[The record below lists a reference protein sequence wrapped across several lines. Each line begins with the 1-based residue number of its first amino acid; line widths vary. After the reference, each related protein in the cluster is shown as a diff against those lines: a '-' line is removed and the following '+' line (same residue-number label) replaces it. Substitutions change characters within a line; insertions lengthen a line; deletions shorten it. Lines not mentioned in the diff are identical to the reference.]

1 MKEGLD
7 MTNHDSE
14 LLQSVLVEM
23 EEIKNMLK
31 NIMMSHDSASTAQV
45 IAPERDLLTI
55 EECSQLSGLK
65 KSYLYRL
72 THQRQIPHCKPGGNR
87 VYIRRDDLLNWM
99 GGQPVKTND
108 DIDRAAA
115 RHMVGRKR

>member
-1 MKEGLD
+1 

-31 NIMMSHDSASTAQV
+31 NIMMSHDSASSAQV
-45 IAPERDLLTI
+45 IAPELDLLTI
-55 EECSQLSGLK
+55 EECVKLTGLK

-72 THQRQIPHCKPGGNR
+72 THQKRLPHCKPGGNR
-87 VYIRRDDLLNWM
+87 VYIRRGDLLRWM
-99 GGQPVKTND
+99 EGNKIKTSE

-115 RHMVGRKR
+115 QHMVGRKR

>member
-1 MKEGLD
+1 
-7 MTNHDSE
+7 MTDHDNELLEAVLSE
-14 LLQSVLVEM
+14 LTVV
-23 EEIKNMLK
+23 KNMLE
-31 NIMMSHDSASTAQV
+31 NIMMAYDSASSSQV
-45 IAPERDLLTI
+45 IAPDRELLTI

-87 VYIRRDDLLNWM
+87 VFIRRDDLLNWM

-115 RHMVGRKR
+115 QHMVGRRRY

>member
-1 MKEGLD
+1 

-31 NIMMSHDSASTAQV
+31 NIMMSHDSASTAQA
-45 IAPERDLLTI
+45 IAPDRDLLTI

-87 VYIRRDDLLNWM
+87 VFIRRDDLLNWM
-99 GGQPVKTND
+99 EGNPIKTSD

-115 RHMVGRKR
+115 QYMVGRKR

>member
-1 MKEGLD
+1 

-31 NIMMSHDSASTAQV
+31 NMMLAYDSTSSAHA
-45 IAPERDLLTI
+45 IAPERDLLTL
-55 EECSQLSGLK
+55 EECAQMSGLK

-72 THQRQIPHCKPGGNR
+72 THQRRIPHCKPGGNR
-87 VYIRRDDLLNWM
+87 VFIRRGDLLAWM
-99 GGQPVKTND
+99 GGNKIKTNEE
-108 DIDRAAA
+108 IDRAAA
-115 RHMVGRKR
+115 QHLVGRKR

>member
-1 MKEGLD
+1 

-99 GGQPVKTND
+99 GGQPVITTA
-108 DIDRAAA
+108 DIERAAA
-115 RHMVGRKR
+115 QHLVGRKR

>member
-1 MKEGLD
+1 

-31 NIMMSHDSASTAQV
+31 NIMMSHDSASSAQV
-45 IAPERDLLTI
+45 IAPERALLTI
-55 EECSQLSGLK
+55 EECAQLSGLK

-87 VYIRRDDLLNWM
+87 VFIRRDDLLNWM
-99 GGQPVKTND
+99 AGQPVKTNEA
-108 DIDRAAA
+108 IDRAAA
-115 RHMVGRKR
+115 QHMVGRKR